1 MLNHFI
7 NDAEHIYLALG
18 ATDFRKQIHS
28 LVALVQLSF
37 GKNPFEEAAVFLFC
51 NKRKDSIKVLRF
63 DRNGFVL
70 AQKKLLE
77 EMKFR
82 WPKEEGDLKQIFSK
96 QVAWLLQGLE
106 ITQKY
111 AHTEQKKEGK
121 NYCF

>member
-1 MLNHFI
+1 MLNHFTK
-7 NDAEHIYLALG
+7 DAKHIYLALG

-28 LVALVQLSF
+28 LVAMVQLSF
-37 GKNPFEEAAVFLFC
+37 GKDPFEETSVFLFC
-51 NKRKDSIKVLRF
+51 NKRKDSIKVLCF
-63 DRNGFVL
+63 DKNGFVL

-82 WPKEEGDLKQIFSK
+82 WPKEDGELKQISSK
-96 QVAWLLQGLE
+96 QLEWLLQGLE

-111 AHTEQKKEGK
+111 AHTEIKKEER

>member
-28 LVALVQLSF
+28 LVTLVQLSF

-82 WPKEEGDLKQIFSK
+82 WPKEEGDLKQISSK

-111 AHTEQKKEGK
+111 AHTELKKEGK